1 VTALVRL
8 YPRAWR
14 DRYEAEFLDVLAD
27 RPPSLTDRLD
37 ILLAAVDAHL
47 EPEVPGETARERPRR
62 TPSTRGRIG
71 GGLAGLGGLLWAA
84 AGIALVTAAF
94 GVDGYR
100 DTTPALLLSLFA
112 GASIGTAMLVCADEM
127 RGDRRLALALGSI
140 SLVGTLLIPVPWPA
154 MVIGLFAIWGA
165 SAFFGGILMHNGA
178 RVVGGV
184 LVAGS
189 ILAFATNTENA
200 QAALLIPLGLAWLV
214 VGGSMLAGLGW
225 VTRADLE
232 EG

>member
-1 VTALVRL
+1 MTALMRL

-27 RPPSLTDRLD
+27 RPPSLADRLD

-47 EPEVPGETARERPRR
+47 EPEVPGDTARDAPRR
-62 TPSTRGRIG
+62 AASSRGRIG
-71 GGLAGLGGLLWAA
+71 AGLAIVGGLLWIA
-84 AGIALVTAAF
+84 AGIALATAAF

-100 DTTPALLLSLFA
+100 DTTPAFILSLLA
-112 GASIGTAMLVCADEM
+112 GASIGAAMLVIAGQL
-127 RGDRRLALALGSI
+127 RGERRLVLALGSV
-140 SLVGTLLIPVPWPA
+140 SLVGALLILTPWPA
-154 MVIGLFAIWGA
+154 MVIGLFAILGA
-165 SAFFGGILMHNGA
+165 SAIFGGILIYNGA

-200 QAALLIPLGLAWLV
+200 QAALLVPLGLAWLV
-214 VGGSMLAGLGW
+214 VGGSLLAGLGW
-225 VTRADLE
+225 VARTDPD
-232 EG
+232 GG